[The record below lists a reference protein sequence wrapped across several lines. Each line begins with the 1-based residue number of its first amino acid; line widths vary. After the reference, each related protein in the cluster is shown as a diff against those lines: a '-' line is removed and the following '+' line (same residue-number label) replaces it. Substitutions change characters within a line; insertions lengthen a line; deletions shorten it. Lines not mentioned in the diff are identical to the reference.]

1 VTDPKT
7 GIVDLDTI
15 DQPHEADQSRG
26 ARLEIGPELIDMI
39 EMIDDLETLR
49 EIVQKTADRLLGR
62 QETLSEGLIVTKT
75 IILSTKSAA

>member
-15 DQPHEADQSRG
+15 DQPHEADQNRG
-26 ARLEIGPELIDMI
+26 ARLETGPELIDMI

-49 EIVQKTADRLLGR
+49 EIVRKTADRLLGR